1 MSFSLGLL
9 IGGNISHKM
18 SDQITDKMSDKIS
31 DKNARQKSRQNKI
44 EHTTKIFDKKRSS
57 TKYWARCLTNWSGR
71 FGQNL
76 QQKQSTK
83 NTTCF
88 CCIFLDFQVL
98 LNFSWHLVLLF
109 VRHSG
114 AARSDAESATH
125 RAGPRGRLVT
135 KAVLASKQC
144 FHPHAQKYKRFHLLT
159 SF

>member
-1 MSFSLGLL
+1 
-9 IGGNISHKM
+9 M
-18 SDQITDKMSDKIS
+18 SDRIS
-31 DKNARQKSRQNKI
+31 DKNARQNLRQKCPTKIPTKKTGRQKSRQNKI

-144 FHPHAQKYKRFHLLT
+144 FHPHAQKYKRFHLLA